1 MQNQTQKADKINVEH
16 ELSGNESSITQLKAY
31 VDYAEKNKVVAMINW
46 HTLVESNP
54 TGNQGSASVFEEF
67 VDYIATKNV
76 DVVTVSDIFN
86 PNE

>member
-1 MQNQTQKADKINVEH
+1 
-16 ELSGNESSITQLKAY
+16 
-31 VDYAEKNKVVAMINW
+31 MISW

-67 VDYIATKNV
+67 VDYIVTKNV